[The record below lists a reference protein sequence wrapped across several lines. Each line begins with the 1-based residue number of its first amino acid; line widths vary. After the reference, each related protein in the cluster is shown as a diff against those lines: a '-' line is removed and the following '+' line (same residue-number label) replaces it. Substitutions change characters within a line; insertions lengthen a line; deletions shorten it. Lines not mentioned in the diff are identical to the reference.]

1 MGHDAPVGLSGARH
15 EGRDDVDGE
24 AVGRARGLRRVFGAT
39 VALDGVDVD
48 LPHGVTGLVGP
59 NGAGKTTLIGL
70 LLGLDRPDDGT
81 VELLGRDPTTAGPA
95 VRARVGYAPEYDP
108 LPPDVRAQDLV
119 RLVGELHGLD
129 AHTALERASD
139 VLQRLGLGEERL
151 REIGTLSTGQ
161 KQRVKLAQAIVHDP
175 ALVLLDE
182 PTDGL
187 DPLQRAE
194 MLDLVVGLAT
204 EQSLDVL
211 VSSHLLADLERI
223 CDHLVVLRGGRVVDQ
238 REVGVVEDT
247 PEVLLETVRPA
258 EPVRARLAA
267 AGVSVRLAGRTT
279 LVLDGGDVTVLDA
292 ARDAVAELDV
302 GLRSLAPRRVSLE
315 DVVVGELAEA
325 PGDGGAP

>member
-1 MGHDAPVGLSGARH
+1 
-15 EGRDDVDGE
+15 
-24 AVGRARGLRRVFGAT
+24 
-39 VALDGVDVD
+39 
-48 LPHGVTGLVGP
+48 
-59 NGAGKTTLIGL
+59 
-70 LLGLDRPDDGT
+70 
-81 VELLGRDPTTAGPA
+81 
-95 VRARVGYAPEYDP
+95 
-108 LPPDVRAQDLV
+108 V

-238 REVGVVEDT
+238 REVGVVDDT

-267 AGVSVRLAGRTT
+267 AGVSVRLAGPTT

>member
-1 MGHDAPVGLSGARH
+1 MTV
-15 EGRDDVDGE
+15 EGPE
-24 AVGRARGLRRVFGAT
+24 AVGRARGLRRTFGST

-48 LPHGVTGLVGP
+48 IRPGITGLVGP

-70 LLGLDRPDDGT
+70 LLGLDRPDGGS
-81 VELLGRDPTTAGPA
+81 VELLGLDPATAGPD

-175 ALVLLDE
+175 SLVLLDE

-187 DPLQRAE
+187 DPLQRAD
-194 MLDLVVGLAT
+194 MLDLIVALAA
-204 EQSLDVL
+204 EQSLNVL

-223 CDHLVVLRGGRVVDQ
+223 CDHLVVLRDGRVIDQ
-238 REVGVVEDT
+238 RDVGGEVTG
-247 PEVLLETVRPA
+247 PELVLETVRA
-258 EPVRARLAA
+258 VAPVAARLEADGITVTA
-267 AGVSVRLAGRTT
+267 AGDTT
-279 LVLDGGDVTVLDA
+279 LLVDATDVEVLDRV
-292 ARDAVAELDV
+292 RDAVAELGV
-302 GLRSLAPRRVSLE
+302 GLRSLAPRRTSLE
-315 DVVVGELAEA
+315 DLVLGELATT
-325 PGDGGAP
+325 DGGGAA

>member
-1 MGHDAPVGLSGARH
+1 MTV
-15 EGRDDVDGE
+15 EGPE
-24 AVGRARGLRRVFGAT
+24 AVGRARGLRRTFGST

-48 LPHGVTGLVGP
+48 IRPGITGLVGP

-70 LLGLDRPDDGT
+70 LLGLDRPDGGS
-81 VELLGRDPTTAGPA
+81 VELLGLDPATAGPD

-175 ALVLLDE
+175 SLVLLDE

-187 DPLQRAE
+187 DPLQRAD
-194 MLDLVVGLAT
+194 MLDLIVALAA
-204 EQSLDVL
+204 EQSLNVL

-223 CDHLVVLRGGRVVDQ
+223 CDHLVVLRDGRVIDQ
-238 REVGVVEDT
+238 RDVGGEVTG
-247 PEVLLETVRPA
+247 PELVLETVRA
-258 EPVRARLAA
+258 VAPVAARLEADGITVTA
-267 AGVSVRLAGRTT
+267 AGDTT
-279 LVLDGGDVTVLDA
+279 LLVDATDVEVLDRV
-292 ARDAVAELDV
+292 RDAVAELGV
-302 GLRSLAPRRVSLE
+302 GLRSLAPRRTSLE
-315 DVVVGELAEA
+315 DLVLGELATS
-325 PGDGGAP
+325 DGGGAA

>member
-1 MGHDAPVGLSGARH
+1 MDA
-15 EGRDDVDGE
+15 
-24 AVGRARGLRRVFGAT
+24 AVGRARGVRRVFGT
-39 VALDGVDVD
+39 TTALDGVDVD
-48 LPHGVTGLVGP
+48 LRPGITGLVGP
-59 NGAGKTTLIGL
+59 NGAGKSTLIGL
-70 LLGLDRPDDGT
+70 LLGLDHPDDGSI
-81 VELLGRDPTTAGPA
+81 ELLGMDPSHAGPA
-95 VRARVGYAPEYDP
+95 VRARVGYAPEYDA

-119 RLVGELHGLD
+119 RLIGELHGLD

-194 MLDLVVGLAT
+194 MLDLVVALAD
-204 EQSLDVL
+204 EHQLDVL

-223 CDHLVVLRGGRVVDQ
+223 CDHLVVLRDGRVIDQ
-238 REVGVVEDT
+238 REVAAAAVGTEL
-247 PEVLLETVRPA
+247 LLETVRPVD
-258 EPVRARLAA
+258 PVRAVLAA
-267 AGVSVRLAGRTT
+267 AGVAVTSTGETALVVDGTDPTT
-279 LVLDGGDVTVLDA
+279 ADLL
-292 ARDAVAELDV
+292 RDAVADTGV

-315 DVVVGELAEA
+315 DLVLGELAEPA
-325 PGDGGAP
+325 PDGGTP

>member
-1 MGHDAPVGLSGARH
+1 MSQPGV
-15 EGRDDVDGE
+15 
-24 AVGRARGLRRVFGAT
+24 VGRAVGLRRTFGST

-48 LPHGVTGLVGP
+48 LRPGITGLVGP

-70 LLGLDRPDDGT
+70 LLGLDRPDGGS
-81 VELLGRDPTTAGPA
+81 VELLGLDPATAGPD

-175 ALVLLDE
+175 SLVLLDE

-187 DPLQRAE
+187 DPLQRAD
-194 MLDLVVGLAT
+194 MLDLIVALAA
-204 EQSLDVL
+204 EQSLNVL

-223 CDHLVVLRGGRVVDQ
+223 CDHLVVLRDGRVIDQ
-238 REVGVVEDT
+238 RDVGGEAAGT
-247 PEVLLETVRPA
+247 ELVLDTVRPA
-258 EPVRARLAA
+258 APVAARLEA
-267 AGVSVRLAGRTT
+267 AGVAVTPAGDTT
-279 LVLDGGDVTVLDA
+279 LLVDATDPAVLDQV
-292 ARDAVAELDV
+292 RDAVAETGV
-302 GLRSLAPRRVSLE
+302 GLRSLAPRRTSLE
-315 DVVVGELAEA
+315 DLVLGELAEPA
-325 PGDGGAP
+325 PGGAP

>member
-1 MGHDAPVGLSGARH
+1 MTV
-15 EGRDDVDGE
+15 EGPE
-24 AVGRARGLRRVFGAT
+24 AVGRARGLRRTFGST

-48 LPHGVTGLVGP
+48 IRPGITGLVGP

-70 LLGLDRPDDGT
+70 LLGLDRPDGGS
-81 VELLGRDPTTAGPA
+81 VELLGLEPATAGPD

-175 ALVLLDE
+175 SLVLLDE

-187 DPLQRAE
+187 DPLQRAD
-194 MLDLVVGLAT
+194 MLDLIVALAA
-204 EQSLDVL
+204 EQSLNVL

-223 CDHLVVLRGGRVVDQ
+223 CDHLVVLRDGRVIDQ
-238 REVGVVEDT
+238 RDVGGEVTG
-247 PEVLLETVRPA
+247 PELVLETVRA
-258 EPVRARLAA
+258 VAPVAARLEADGITVTA
-267 AGVSVRLAGRTT
+267 AGDTT
-279 LVLDGGDVTVLDA
+279 LLVDATDVEVLDRV
-292 ARDAVAELDV
+292 RDAVAELGV
-302 GLRSLAPRRVSLE
+302 GLRSLAPRRTSLE
-315 DVVVGELAEA
+315 DLVLGELATT
-325 PGDGGAP
+325 DGGGAA

>member
-1 MGHDAPVGLSGARH
+1 MGPADDGDDA
-15 EGRDDVDGE
+15 VDE
-24 AVGRARGLRRVFGAT
+24 QVVGRTRGLRREFGST
-39 VALDGVDVD
+39 VALDDVDVTIR
-48 LPHGVTGLVGP
+48 PGITGLVGP

-70 LLGLDRPDDGT
+70 LLGLDRPDAGT
-81 VELLGRDPTTAGPA
+81 VELLGMDPTEAGPD

-129 AHTALERASD
+129 GHTALERASD

-187 DPLQRAE
+187 DPLQRAD
-194 MLDLVVGLAT
+194 MLDLIVDLAA
-204 EQSLDVL
+204 EQDLNVL

-223 CDHLVVLRGGRVVDQ
+223 CQHLVVLRGGRVLDQ
-238 REVGVVEDT
+238 RDVAGAGPSGEVV
-247 PEVLLETVRPA
+247 LETVRDA
-258 EPVRARLAA
+258 TPVVTALAA
-267 AGVSVRLAGRTT
+267 AGVDATAAGSTTVVLAN
-279 LVLDGGDVTVLDA
+279 VDADALDA
-292 ARDAVAELDV
+292 VRDAVAATGV
-302 GLRSLAPRRVSLE
+302 GLRSLAPRRLYLE
-315 DVVVGELAEA
+315 DVVVGELAESPA
-325 PGDGGAP
+325 PSAPTAGARP